1 MAIRLGLLKGA
12 MPERFVF
19 VDDQDNLPVGPSM
32 REEDFRRFLL
42 RYGLSPLEVARL
54 LAGARR
60 DGGKN

>member
-12 MPERFVF
+12 TPERFVF
-19 VDDQDNLPVGPSM
+19 VDEDNLPVGPSM

-60 DGGKN
+60 DTGKN